1 LLTLSNYSNSKQS
14 TNWANLAVAYTAKG
28 ETEKAALAVAEIKK
42 LNPNANRATLAFSS
56 KPMSASPQPYKY
68 WYEKNYLAM

>member
-1 LLTLSNYSNSKQS
+1 MLTLSNYSNSKQS
-14 TNWANLAVAYTAKG
+14 TNWANLAVAYPAKG

-56 KPMSASPQPYKY
+56 KPMSASPQSYKY
-68 WYEKNYLAM
+68 WYEKNYLAI